1 MDIATYFTPGHE
13 DELRSLY
20 AYPEN
25 LSQPWMRVNFVSSID
40 GCVSVDGVSGGLG
53 TPADKSVFGILRE
66 LCDVVV
72 VGAGTA
78 RAENYG
84 GVQIS
89 DAARARRTAGGLAPV
104 PPILVVS
111 AHASIDPGS
120 RLLRDT
126 EVPPMLVVGRDADSA
141 SISALRSAGAQVE
154 VTDSPNVTSG
164 DIDRALSVRKLR
176 RVLCEGGPSL
186 FGQLIEDNA
195 VDELCITTSPQLV
208 GSKVGRISLSPNAMP
223 TAMRPAHILGD
234 SDGTILTRWVRQQ
247 PRR

>member
-1 MDIATYFTPGHE
+1 MDIATYFTPGHD
-13 DELRSLY
+13 DELRGLY

-40 GCVSVDGVSGGLG
+40 GCVAVDGVSGGLG

-84 GVQIS
+84 GVQVS
-89 DAARARRTAGGLAPV
+89 DEARARRTADGLAPV

-111 AHASIDPGS
+111 AHASIDPES

-126 EVPPMLVVGRDADSA
+126 EIPPILVVGSAADSA
-141 SISALRSAGAQVE
+141 AISALRSAGAQVE
-154 VTDSPNVTSG
+154 VTDSPNVSSG
-164 DIDRALSVRKLR
+164 DIDRALSARKLR
-176 RVLCEGGPSL
+176 RALCEGGPSL

-223 TAMRPAHILGD
+223 TSMRPAHILGD

>member
-1 MDIATYFTPGHE
+1 MCTVWILRPTSHQATTTN
-13 DELRSLY
+13 SAACT

-40 GCVSVDGVSGGLG
+40 GCVAVDGVSGGLG

-84 GVQIS
+84 GVQVS
-89 DAARARRTAGGLAPV
+89 DEARARRTADGLAPV

-111 AHASIDPGS
+111 AHASIDPES

-126 EVPPMLVVGRDADSA
+126 EVPPILVVGRDADSA
-141 SISALRSAGAQVE
+141 AISALRSAGAQVE

-164 DIDRALSVRKLR
+164 DIDRALSARKLR
-176 RVLCEGGPSL
+176 HVLCEGGPSL

-195 VDELCITTSPQLV
+195 VDRTLHHHVTSTGGEQSRPNLTLPQ
-208 GSKVGRISLSPNAMP
+208 RNAHSH
-223 TAMRPAHILGD
+223 ASRAH
-234 SDGTILTRWVRQQ
+234 SR
-247 PRR
+247 